1 MCYLV
6 DFGALL
12 LVAGGALAAVVHDVR
27 ATRSISVQQAF
38 EMAGVDYQAARE
50 GRFVTTR

>member
-27 ATRSISVQQAF
+27 ATRALSARRVF
-38 EMAGVDYQAARE
+38 EMAGVDYEAARE